1 MTSAFN
7 IATLLANTTTSVAS
21 SATNAALAYNHVG
34 GATGQILYQVAPNV
48 TNYIAVGPSGF
59 VLASNGS
66 SATFVSAATIPT
78 TGLAT
83 TASNLNL
90 GTAGQI
96 PYQTAP
102 GSTAFAGPG
111 TAGQLIISGGTGG
124 PVTVNTAT
132 FIVGYAANVAGTV
145 SNATTS
151 SYAAAYNEWM
161 TLAISD
167 EASAITTGT
176 TKLTIRMPYPATFY
190 QLPRASLST
199 ATLSGSTAT
208 LVDIKINGTS
218 MLTNKL
224 IIDAT
229 TTTSVGSASPASFA
243 TTTAPDDAQ
252 LTIDLYTA
260 SLNARGLKV
269 TLYYRRT

>member
-7 IATLLANTTTSVAS
+7 IATLLANTTTSIAS
-21 SATNAALAYNHVG
+21 SATNAALAYNYVG
-34 GATGQILYQVAPNV
+34 GTAGQLLYQVAPNV

-96 PYQTAP
+96 PYQSAP

-145 SNATTS
+145 GTS

-224 IIDAT
+224 IIDASS
-229 TTTSVGSASPASFA
+229 TTSVTSVSPASFA
-243 TTTAPDDAQ
+243 TTTAADDAQ
-252 LTIDLYTA
+252 ITVDLYTA
-260 SLNARGLKV
+260 SQNARGLKV